1 MVVVPVSVSFER
13 TLEEAL
19 YSYEL
24 LGVPKPKET
33 TTVGGRAYAGEGGGG
48 GGVGK
53 LVVWVSRGGRMV
65 EWCGGLLC
73 G

>member
-33 TTVGGRAYAGEGGGG
+33 TTVGGRAYAGEKGGGG
-48 GGVGK
+48 
-53 LVVWVSRGGRMV
+53 W
-65 EWCGGLLC
+65 
-73 G
+73 